1 MKTRFLLLIII
12 VLVSFG
18 CNNDENIMKNQN
30 IEGQYL
36 GFFERNGQSAEVQL
50 SLENGLFKGNSN
62 AQKPPAICNGNYS
75 YNKNGNTIIFKN
87 SCFWTAQ
94 FDWSL
99 ILDETWNYNLK
110 ANTLTLLREN
120 GDKYILTKQ

>member
-75 YNKNGNTIIFKN
+75 YNKNGNTIIFK
-87 SCFWTAQ
+87 
-94 FDWSL
+94 
-99 ILDETWNYNLK
+99 IHVLDCTIRLVINFRRNLELQSK
-110 ANTLTLLREN
+110 S
-120 GDKYILTKQ
+120 